1 MIELIKQL
9 FDVDVVIDY
18 VDTESYCTWEGT
30 IVISAFQNHSLAREW
45 GLTELEVQ
53 LIMALHEIGHLKD
66 PDCSWEENLS
76 AEEILRMEVTAW
88 NIAEGIF
95 LTLVSNQK
103 LTNVRKEAFCLLREV
118 ALATYQADL

>member
-1 MIELIKQL
+1 MIELIKKL
-9 FDVDVVIDY
+9 FNVNVVYDY
-18 VDTESYCTWEGT
+18 IDTESYCTWEGT
-30 IVISAFQNHSLAREW
+30 VVISISQTQSLARDW

-53 LIMALHEIGHLKD
+53 LVMTLHEIGHLKD

-95 LTLVSNQK
+95 LTLVSSQM